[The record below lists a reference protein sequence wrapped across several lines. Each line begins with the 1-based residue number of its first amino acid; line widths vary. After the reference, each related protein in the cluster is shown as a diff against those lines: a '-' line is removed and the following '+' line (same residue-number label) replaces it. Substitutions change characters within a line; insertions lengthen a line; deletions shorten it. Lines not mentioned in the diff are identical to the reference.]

1 MSNRVEADQLFELT
15 AELVSASA
23 KLDKFLSKRSLP
35 SPSFDAAAPAIP
47 LNTANKPYYDA
58 RTKIVEAAE
67 QIIRLVRGPRENL
80 LYLSFE
86 HCASAS
92 MQVVFKYKF
101 ANHVPLH
108 GATTYTKI
116 AEAVGR
122 GVTPMVVERTLQHTA
137 SFGLFETLPGGYV
150 THNATSS
157 LLVTDPDLE
166 AWMYLSLAIA
176 YPAGASIPGAI
187 DQYGVSM
194 EADEAAY
201 GVSIGRK
208 IAQFQ
213 RFREPDGLKDH
224 EMFAR
229 AMRGIA
235 AGGAYDFRHAVNGG
249 YPWHLLQEDKGHLVV
264 DVGGGPGHVAMA
276 LAEKYPSLRFEVQ
289 DLPET
294 VVVGA
299 EKCPEDLKK
308 RVAFRAHDFMTPQPS
323 HSVPNDESIAY
334 FARFILHDWS
344 DKYATKI
351 VQQLAYNLRP
361 QDRIIL
367 NEVVVPEQG
376 KEDREIER
384 RMHDRDLLMLMN
396 LNGRERTKSAFEGIF
411 ASVEPKLKLQRIHRP
426 EQGELSLIEV
436 TLASVEWP
444 AEASGVANG
453 VIGHA
458 NGQPSGMNG
467 VSH

>member
-1 MSNRVEADQLFELT
+1 MANRIEADNLFELT

-23 KLDKFLSKRSLP
+23 KLHKFLDQKNLP
-35 SPSFDAAAPAIP
+35 QPSFDAPAPSVA

-58 RTKIVEAAE
+58 RSAIVEAAE
-67 QIIRLVRGPRENL
+67 QLIRLVRGPRDTL
-80 LYLSFE
+80 LALSFE
-86 HCASAS
+86 HCATAS

-101 ANHVPLH
+101 ANHIPLH
-108 GATTYTKI
+108 GSTTYSKI
-116 AEAVGR
+116 AEAVGD
-122 GVTPMVVERTLQHTA
+122 GVTTALVERTIQHCA
-137 SFGLFETLPGGYV
+137 SFGLFETIPGGYV

-166 AWMYLSLAIA
+166 AWMYLSAVIA
-176 YPAGASIPGAI
+176 YPAGAAIPKAVE
-187 DQYGVSM
+187 QYGVSS
-194 EADEAAY
+194 EATEAGY

-213 RFREPDGLKDH
+213 RFREPDGKKDH

-235 AGGAYDFRHAVNGG
+235 AGGAYDFRHAVDGG
-249 YPWHLLQEDKGHLVV
+249 YPWHLLTEGAGHLVV

-276 LAEKYPSLRFEVQ
+276 LAEKYPSLRFQVQ

-294 VVVGA
+294 VQVGA
-299 EKCPEDLKK
+299 KNCPEHLRKH
-308 RVAFRAHDFMTPQPS
+308 VTFVAHDFMTPQPA
-323 HSVPNDESIAY
+323 HEVQDGEGIVY

-351 VQQLAYNLRP
+351 VQALATGLRP

-367 NEVVVPEQG
+367 NEVVVPEAGQVG
-376 KEDREIER
+376 RETER

-396 LNGRERTKSAFEGIF
+396 LNGRERTQSAFEAIF
-411 ASVEPKLKLQRIHRP
+411 ASVTPKLRLQRVIHP

-436 TLASVEWP
+436 TLDGVELP
-444 AEASGVANG
+444 AQANG
-453 VIGHA
+453 VNGHA
-458 NGQPSGMNG
+458 NGTNG
-467 VSH
+467 VNGH